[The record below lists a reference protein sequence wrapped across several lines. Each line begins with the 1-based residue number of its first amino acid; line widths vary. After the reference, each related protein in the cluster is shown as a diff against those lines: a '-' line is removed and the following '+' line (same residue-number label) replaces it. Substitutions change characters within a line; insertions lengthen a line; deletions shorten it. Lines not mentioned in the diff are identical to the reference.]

1 MGAGQWELG
10 ELTWLRPESHLFL
23 KQSGA
28 CGMDSP
34 CIHPGICR
42 YLRMLSSSFCEMGC
56 LLCPVF
62 FFSIKTLSRGLVP
75 SYLLLFCL

>member
-10 ELTWLRPESHLFL
+10 ERTLLRPESHPIL

-28 CGMDSP
+28 CGLDSP

-42 YLRMLSSSFCEMGC
+42 YLRMLSSSF
-56 LLCPVF
+56 
-62 FFSIKTLSRGLVP
+62 
-75 SYLLLFCL
+75 

>member
-10 ELTWLRPESHLFL
+10 ELTWLRPESYPIL

-42 YLRMLSSSFCEMGC
+42 YLRMLSSSFCQMGRD
-56 LLCPVF
+56 LLCPIF
-62 FFSIKTLSRGLVP
+62 FFSIQI
-75 SYLLLFCL
+75 LF